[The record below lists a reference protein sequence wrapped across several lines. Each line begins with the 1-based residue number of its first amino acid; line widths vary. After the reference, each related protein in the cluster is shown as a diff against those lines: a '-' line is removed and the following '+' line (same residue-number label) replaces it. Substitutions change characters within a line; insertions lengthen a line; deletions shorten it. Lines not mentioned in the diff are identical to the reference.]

1 MMIEYIILV
10 AVIAAGVMGI
20 IITKNMFGS
29 NEIHGKLKN
38 RYLEYIDS
46 LEKDNK
52 KLTGKLNKMKQGVSI
67 SKDDFD
73 EANPLGSIGA
83 LISQF
88 APMLPKNIQPLLQ
101 PIQSS
106 SNTSSSA
113 KSSSVIFSIPSISL
127 SSLLNQSKILS
138 KLDLTILYI
147 LTILLKLLCFTPFSP
162 PNPPKSLLFC

>member
-101 PIQSS
+101 DPGTMKYVEKLVKDNPDKVNELIQKFVKAPKAGKKDEISDS
-106 SNTSSSA
+106 E
-113 KSSSVIFSIPSISL
+113 IMSI
-127 SSLLNQSKILS
+127 
-138 KLDLTILYI
+138 
-147 LTILLKLLCFTPFSP
+147 
-162 PNPPKSLLFC
+162 

>member
-1 MMIEYIILV
+1 MIEYIILI
-10 AVIAAGVMGI
+10 AVVAAGVMGI

-101 PIQSS
+101 DPATMKYVEKLVKDNPDKVNELIQKFVKAPKAGKKDEVPDSE
-106 SNTSSSA
+106 
-113 KSSSVIFSIPSISL
+113 VMSI
-127 SSLLNQSKILS
+127 
-138 KLDLTILYI
+138 
-147 LTILLKLLCFTPFSP
+147 
-162 PNPPKSLLFC
+162 

>member
-73 EANPLGSIGA
+73 EDNPLGSIGA

-101 PIQSS
+101 DPGTMKYVEKLVKDNPDKVNELIQKFVKAPKAGKKDDIPDSQ
-106 SNTSSSA
+106 
-113 KSSSVIFSIPSISL
+113 VMSI
-127 SSLLNQSKILS
+127 
-138 KLDLTILYI
+138 
-147 LTILLKLLCFTPFSP
+147 
-162 PNPPKSLLFC
+162 

>member
-1 MMIEYIILV
+1 MIEYIILV

-38 RYLEYIDS
+38 RYDAYIAD

-73 EANPLGSIGA
+73 EANPLSSIGA

-101 PIQSS
+101 DPQTMKYVEKLVKDNPDKVNELIQKFVKAPKAGKKDEVSDS
-106 SNTSSSA
+106 EVM
-113 KSSSVIFSIPSISL
+113 SV
-127 SSLLNQSKILS
+127 
-138 KLDLTILYI
+138 
-147 LTILLKLLCFTPFSP
+147 
-162 PNPPKSLLFC
+162 

>member
-10 AVIAAGVMGI
+10 AVVAAGVMGI

-67 SKDDFD
+67 SKDEFD

-83 LISQF
+83 LVSQF

-101 PIQSS
+101 DPSTMKYIEKLVKDNPDKVNELIQKFV
-106 SNTSSSA
+106 
-113 KSSSVIFSIPSISL
+113 KSPKKNDKVPETDIMSI
-127 SSLLNQSKILS
+127 
-138 KLDLTILYI
+138 
-147 LTILLKLLCFTPFSP
+147 
-162 PNPPKSLLFC
+162 

>member
-1 MMIEYIILV
+1 MIEYIILV
-10 AVIAAGVMGI
+10 AVVAAGVMGI

-73 EANPLGSIGA
+73 EANPLGSISSLVA
-83 LISQF
+83 QF

-101 PIQSS
+101 DPQTMKYVEKLVKDNPDKVNELIQKFVKAPKAGKKDEVPDSE
-106 SNTSSSA
+106 
-113 KSSSVIFSIPSISL
+113 VMSI
-127 SSLLNQSKILS
+127 
-138 KLDLTILYI
+138 
-147 LTILLKLLCFTPFSP
+147 
-162 PNPPKSLLFC
+162 